1 MTYHVVLLVEQP
13 LTELDARQVTG
24 LHVELGDEVVY
35 DVLLPVDDAAER
47 VATAVGS
54 LGSGDMLGTPATALS
69 GIDLSELHEQSED
82 EAHTGLAA
90 TLALLRADGATAQG
104 AVVADDPIEALR
116 ATVGAVDAAE
126 VIVLT
131 SSHAVAEFFGVD
143 WTSRARRHLDVPVLH
158 LLERETFAEQ
168 ADGQGEG
175 VNGF

>member
-1 MTYHVVLLVEQP
+1 MTYHVVLLAEQP
-13 LTELDARQVTG
+13 LSELDARQVTG
-24 LHVELGDEVVY
+24 LHVELGEDVVY

-54 LGSGDMLGTPATALS
+54 LGSGDMLGTPSTALS
-69 GIDLSELHEQSED
+69 GLDLTELREESEA
-82 EAHTGLAA
+82 EAHQGLAT

-104 AVVADDPIEALR
+104 AVVEDDPIDALL
-116 ATVGAVDAAE
+116 ATVGAVGAAE

-131 SSHAVAEFFGVD
+131 SSHAIAEFFGVD

-168 ADGQGEG
+168 ADGAGEG